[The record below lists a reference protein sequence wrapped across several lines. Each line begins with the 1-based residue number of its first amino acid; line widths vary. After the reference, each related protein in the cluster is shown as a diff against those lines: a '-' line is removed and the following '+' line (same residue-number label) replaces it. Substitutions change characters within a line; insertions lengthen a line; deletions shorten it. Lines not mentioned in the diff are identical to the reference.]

1 MVQELPHNIDDPVH
15 DKACAGSARHHDL
28 LVARRQF
35 MQLAAGAFIGLS
47 SNLFL
52 PQAAIA
58 QTLASL
64 DKGLGQ
70 VPGRKPKPPRLVMID
85 PGHGGHDP
93 GAIGKHGTYEKDVT
107 LDVAH
112 RLVDNLNQSGNV
124 IAKLTRKTDVFL
136 PLKERVSIARE
147 AKADLFISIH
157 ADSAPTQ
164 AARGLSAYSLSETGT
179 DRFARELAKR
189 ENSVDEVG
197 GVDLKDTEPDVAAI
211 LLDLTARHT
220 RNAAL
225 KAKKQIVKA
234 MRGKWQLLDNPM
246 RAANFAVLRAPDIP
260 SILLE
265 TGFLSSI
272 KDEALLR
279 DAGQRQRIA
288 GLLAKEMTSL
298 LASPPFA

>member
-1 MVQELPHNIDDPVH
+1 MQDDVVPETDDSLGAEDMLQGVRNN
-15 DKACAGSARHHDL
+15 DVL
-28 LVARRQF
+28 MLQRRQL
-35 MQLAAGAFIGLS
+35 MRLAAGAVIGLS
-47 SNLFL
+47 SSLLMPHDGF
-52 PQAAIA
+52 A
-58 QTLASL
+58 QTLAAL
-64 DKGLGQ
+64 DKTTQ
-70 VPGRKPKPPRLVMID
+70 VPSRKPKPPRLVMID

-107 LDVAH
+107 LDVA
-112 RLVDNLNQSGNV
+112 RRVVDNLNQGGSV
-124 IAKLTRKTDVFL
+124 IAKMTRRTDVFL

-164 AARGLSAYSLSETGT
+164 AARGLSAYSLSEKGT

-225 KAKKQIVKA
+225 KAKKQIVRA

-260 SILLE
+260 SILVE
-265 TGFLSSI
+265 TGFLSSV

-279 DAGQRQRIA
+279 DASQRARIA
-288 GLLAKEMTSL
+288 GLLSKEMTSL
-298 LASPPFA
+298 LSSPPFA

>member
-1 MVQELPHNIDDPVH
+1 MIEEVNPLQDEIQSSETDDN
-15 DKACAGSARHHDL
+15 SASSCRIAL
-28 LVARRQF
+28 ARRQF
-35 MQLAAGAFIGLS
+35 MRLAAGAFIGIT
-47 SNLFL
+47 SNLIL
-52 PQAAIA
+52 PQTVWA
-58 QTLASL
+58 QTFAAL
-64 DKGLGQ
+64 DKKSQQ
-70 VPGRKPKPPRLVMID
+70 VPSRKPKPPRLIMID

-107 LDVAH
+107 LDIA
-112 RLVDNLNQSGNV
+112 RLIVDNLNQGNGV
-124 IAKLTRKTDVFL
+124 IAKMTRKTDVFL
-136 PLKERVSIARE
+136 PLKQRVSIARE

-189 ENSVDEVG
+189 ENSVDQVG

-225 KAKKQIVKA
+225 KAKKQIVRA

-265 TGFLSSI
+265 TGFLSSV

-279 DAGQRQRIA
+279 DATQRQKIA
-288 GLLAKEMTSL
+288 GLLAKEMKAL

>member
-1 MVQELPHNIDDPVH
+1 MQDDVIPEMD
-15 DKACAGSARHHDL
+15 DKTPLEPAQQAEDASSL
-28 LVARRQF
+28 MLERRQF
-35 MQLAAGAFIGLS
+35 MHLAAGAVMGLS
-47 SNLFL
+47 SSLL
-52 PQAAIA
+52 IPGHGVA
-58 QTLASL
+58 QTLAAL
-64 DKGLGQ
+64 DKATQL
-70 VPGRKPKPPRLVMID
+70 PGRKPKPPRLVMID

-107 LDVAH
+107 LDVA
-112 RLVDNLNQSGNV
+112 RRVVDNLNQSGSV
-124 IAKLTRKTDVFL
+124 IAKLTRRTDVFL

-164 AARGLSAYSLSETGT
+164 AARGLSAYSLSEKGT

-225 KAKKQIVKA
+225 KAKKQIVRA

-260 SILLE
+260 SILVE
-265 TGFLSSI
+265 TGFLSSV

-279 DAGQRQRIA
+279 DASQRGRIA
-288 GLLAKEMTSL
+288 GLLSKEMTSL
-298 LASPPFA
+298 LSSPPFA